1 MVASFY
7 WCYPHSRVSV
17 TFGRW
22 RNGKVRVVV
31 HGCFWTQVASGT
43 AGRANVL
50 LCPAS
55 SYLLF
60 CTSCRKHD
68 YVTANVSFQ
77 DTTTVKYS
85 NCKCSTYYENGAST

>member
-31 HGCFWTQVASGT
+31 HGCFWTEAASGT
-43 AGRANVL
+43 AGRANVV

-85 NCKCSTYYENGAST
+85 NCKCSTYYENGASA